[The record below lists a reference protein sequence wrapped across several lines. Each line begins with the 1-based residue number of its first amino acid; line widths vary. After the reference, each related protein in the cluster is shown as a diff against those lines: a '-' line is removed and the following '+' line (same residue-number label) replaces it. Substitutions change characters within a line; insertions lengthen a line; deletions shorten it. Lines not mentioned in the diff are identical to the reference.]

1 VAECPSKGARATKA
15 SSRSREDSYHKV
27 LRNVSMFS
35 DEDFEMIKGS
45 KEEKKRRRMYAE
57 TRRPD
62 MEFYQKKSNATT
74 SSQKRAFQI
83 LTSRIFDITMG
94 VIIILNSATIGIE
107 TSYTVR
113 GDDIPMALVVVEY
126 VFLFLYVVELGLRF
140 HAVGVKEAMS
150 SNWVKFD
157 TVLVV
162 SGLANFVLTLVSL
175 GGGAMEVAVGNMNML
190 KMLRLVRLARTV
202 RVVVQFRT
210 MWLLVQGLMHAL
222 LPMFWTGIL
231 MMMVVYIFAILGM
244 ETVVGSSDEALS
256 LQAQENFRTMGG
268 SVLTFMQMM
277 ALDSTAS
284 IYRPLIE
291 ANWLVS
297 VLFLVFFMIGPI
309 ALMSIVTAIMVES
322 SLRTANEDL
331 EAKKAW
337 ESERR
342 KAMIP
347 KLKALLEMLDTDN
360 SGFVD
365 LAEMLAA
372 PKEIQDQLTH
382 ICDLPTL
389 AVEEVFHMLDVDR
402 SGSLDIEE
410 FVNGILHW
418 CTADKPPELLLLV
431 QMSKSMLDL
440 LHVIKDEH
448 DAPRARKS
456 DVSVS

>member
-1 VAECPSKGARATKA
+1 V
-15 SSRSREDSYHKV
+15 
-27 LRNVSMFS
+27 
-35 DEDFEMIKGS
+35 
-45 KEEKKRRRMYAE
+45 
-57 TRRPD
+57 
-62 MEFYQKKSNATT
+62 
-74 SSQKRAFQI
+74 
-83 LTSRIFDITMG
+83 FDIAMG
-94 VIIILNSATIGIE
+94 LIIILNSATIGVE

-113 GDDIPMALVVVEY
+113 GDAIPMSLVVIEY
-126 VFLFLYVVELGLRF
+126 LFLFLYVVELSLRF
-140 HAVGVKEAMS
+140 HAVGVKESLS

-222 LPMFWTGIL
+222 LPMFWTCIL

-244 ETVVGSSDEALS
+244 ETVVGSSEEARS
-256 LQAQENFRTMGG
+256 MKAQENFHSMGAA
-268 SVLTFMQMM
+268 VLTFMQMM

-291 ANWLVS
+291 ENWVVS
-297 VLFLVFFMIGPI
+297 LLFLVFFMIGPI

-331 EAKKAW
+331 EAKRTW
-337 ESERR
+337 EAERR

-347 KLKALLEMLDTDN
+347 KLKSLLEMLDTDG
-360 SGFVD
+360 SGDVE

-372 PKEIQDQLTH
+372 PKEIQEQLTH

-389 AVEEVFHMLDVDR
+389 AVEEVFHMLDVDG

-440 LHVIKDEH
+440 LNDLREVNDRGSE
-448 DAPRARKS
+448 RKS